1 MRSQIH
7 PERLEVTY
15 VNRKF
20 QREDSRIKISYD
32 DDDASATSFQSAATD
47 GNEDEQ
53 GERGGERRHLTAA
66 QHALHAAQRR
76 DRQVSEGSLSTQT
89 HTREHWPARAGE
101 QWKRGEQKHSAG
113 HHAAISSAKTHDS
126 RGRRE
131 GVSKQRQN
139 MLPRYPQSALREGCE
154 AEIKD
159 VRSRPCTA
167 PMTRP
172 GSSRGVD
179 ANSQKWEHRMERV
192 WEQRFASIRSG
203 DNDGHVE
210 PLTPTRMG
218 VGPETDRHRPKSASG
233 VMSHRGCG
241 PYGGVRNVEQLR
253 QQMRVIEDAQRD
265 FWVDLDRTLV
275 PQRTGIDPS
284 DLWLRKQQGSAAC
297 VVQ

>member
-1 MRSQIH
+1 M
-7 PERLEVTY
+7 
-15 VNRKF
+15 
-20 QREDSRIKISYD
+20 KISYD

-66 QHALHAAQRR
+66 QHALPAAQRR
-76 DRQVSEGSLSTQT
+76 DRQVGEGSLSTQT
-89 HTREHWPARAGE
+89 HTREHWPARAGD
-101 QWKRGEQKHSAG
+101 QRKRDERQSAAG
-113 HHAAISSAKTHDS
+113 HHAAISSAMTHNS
-126 RGRRE
+126 RGESETTRRME

-139 MLPRYPQSALREGCE
+139 MLPQYPQSALREGCE
-154 AEIKD
+154 ADIKD
-159 VRSRPCTA
+159 VRSRPLTA

-172 GSSRGVD
+172 GSSRGVN

-192 WEQRFASIRSG
+192 WEQRFASMRSR
-203 DNDGHVE
+203 DNDDHAE
-210 PLTPTRMG
+210 PLTSTRMG

-233 VMSHRGCG
+233 VMSHGGCG
-241 PYGGVRNVEQLR
+241 QYGGVRNVEKLR
-253 QQMRVIEDAQRD
+253 QQMLVIEDAQRD